1 MIRKVSG
8 KNKKSEYVHIKSSNG
23 NMCYSTKDISNALG
37 GNFQNNSSSSNYSQQ
52 FQDIKMEK
60 ERENL
65 NFQSQNSE
73 KYNLPFKLS
82 ELKNSLDKSHDTT
95 AGPDCGMHY
104 QILKHLPSDAL
115 KTLLNIMNEI
125 WRTGKFPEESVIIP
139 IPKLGK
145 NKTEATNY
153 RPIALTSCICKT
165 MERMINDRRV
175 WFLKS
180 NNLISGNQ
188 AGFRKNYSTNDHL
201 VRLESFIRDAFIK
214 KEHCVAIF
222 FDLEK
227 AYDTTWKYGIIKDLH
242 VIGLRGRLPNFIS
255 NFLSDRSFNV
265 RIGSTLSD
273 TFEQEQGVPQGSI
286 LSPTLFNIKINN
298 IVKCVNDTDSSL
310 YVDDFGIFYK
320 SKNMENIEF
329 RLQRCLNKVE
339 TWATENGFNFS
350 KTKTQCVHF
359 CQLRGLHPDPV
370 LNIYGSP
377 ITVVEE
383 AKFLG
388 LLFDKK
394 LSFIPHIKALKAK
407 CLKALDILKVLS
419 NTNWGGDRSVLL
431 NLYRSLVRSKLDYG
445 SIVYGSARK
454 SYLKSLDTIHHQGL
468 RLALGAFLTSP
479 VESLYA
485 ESNEPSLYTRREKL
499 SLQYTTKLSAN
510 PKNPAHNCVFNP
522 KYERFY
528 NNTPSAIK
536 PLALRIQPL
545 LEQANI
551 SIKTVQPFSL
561 PSKEPWTQNPPK
573 VILDLHKN
581 KKSEVDS
588 HIFKTEC

>member
-1 MIRKVSG
+1 MHEVLVNR
-8 KNKKSEYVHIKSSNG
+8 
-23 NMCYSTKDISNALG
+23 LG
-37 GNFQNNSSSSNYSQQ
+37 GLS
-52 FQDIKMEK
+52 
-60 ERENL
+60 
-65 NFQSQNSE
+65 
-73 KYNLPFKLS
+73 LPR
-82 ELKNSLDKSHDTT
+82 KS
-95 AGPDCGMHY
+95 
-104 QILKHLPSDAL
+104 
-115 KTLLNIMNEI
+115 
-125 WRTGKFPEESVIIP
+125 V
-139 IPKLGK
+139 
-145 NKTEATNY
+145 
-153 RPIALTSCICKT
+153 
-165 MERMINDRRV
+165 
-175 WFLKS
+175 
-180 NNLISGNQ
+180 
-188 AGFRKNYSTNDHL
+188 
-201 VRLESFIRDAFIK
+201 VRLTDRPDMTLD
-214 KEHCVAIF
+214 V
-222 FDLEK
+222 
-227 AYDTTWKYGIIKDLH
+227 Y
-242 VIGLRGRLPNFIS
+242 RGRKTTKQQQPNFIS

-286 LSPTLFNIKINN
+286 LSPSLFNIKINN

-339 TWATENGFNFS
+339 TWATENGFKFS

-370 LNIYGSP
+370 LNIYGLP
-377 ITVVEE
+377 IPVVEE

-388 LLFDKK
+388 LQFDKK
-394 LSFIPHIKALKAK
+394 LGFIPHIKALKAK
-407 CLKALDILKVLS
+407 CLKALDVLKVLS

-454 SYLKSLDTIHHQGL
+454 SDLKCLDTIHHQGL
-468 RLALGAFLTSP
+468 RLALGAFRTSP

-499 SLQYTTKLSAN
+499 SLQYTTKFAAN

-536 PLALRIQPL
+536 PLGLRIQPL

-551 SIKTVQPFSL
+551 SI
-561 PSKEPWTQNPPK
+561 
-573 VILDLHKN
+573 
-581 KKSEVDS
+581 
-588 HIFKTEC
+588 